1 MKLLS
6 KFFNRFITTKPSMYG
21 RWGLDYDYS
30 IQDRK
35 VYLTN
40 MDHCG
45 CCENIEKSKKFKDN
59 TKNNYKELNDEY
71 LVPYFL

>member
-1 MKLLS
+1 MSIFRIFL
-6 KFFNRFITTKPSMYG
+6 NRFVSTTPPMYN
-21 RWGLDYDYS
+21 RWCLDYDYS

-45 CCENIEKSKKFKDN
+45 CCENIEKSKKSIDN
-59 TKNNYKELNDEY
+59 KKNNYKELNDEY
-71 LVPYFL
+71 LIPYFL

>member
-1 MKLLS
+1 MKLFTT
-6 KFFNRFITTKPSMYG
+6 FFNRFISTKPLMYG
-21 RWGLDYDYS
+21 RWHLDYDYS

-45 CCENIEKSKKFKDN
+45 CCETIIEPKKIINNK
-59 TKNNYKELNDEY
+59 KNKYKELNDEY
-71 LVPYFL
+71 LLPYFL

>member
-1 MKLLS
+1 MKLFTT
-6 KFFNRFITTKPSMYG
+6 FFNRFISTKPLIYG
-21 RWGLDYDYS
+21 RWCLDYDYS

-45 CCENIEKSKKFKDN
+45 CCGNIEKSKKPIN
-59 TKNNYKELNDEY
+59 NIKNNYKELNDEY
-71 LVPYFL
+71 LLPYFL